1 MLARHQ
7 LPKPLMPKART
18 LLLPSQTEGWEVWM
32 CGNTT
37 CTLKRSVATPFDA
50 KVAGPGTV
58 VGVPA
63 KYCRTIG
70 LSLPTKDPSVM
81 RKMAY
86 SQLERRGL
94 ARGSAKE
101 TLFDCHTLP
110 SRGNDHTDVSVD
122 VMSELPDGLELAN
135 ARGFTASARLFPLPD
150 HKLLLSQEQ
159 GQLVLSVGR
168 DGKLIHSQVIGPF
181 ERLQNGAAQEINL
194 TRIALEGEGVIDE
207 QTNGLVVW
215 ADCTE
220 HDLAKFRAG
229 LDLPV
234 ELKLRPAPSAALA
247 SSESAGQLV
256 PASVKLTRSRRHRTL
271 MVICLIAVLAMA
283 YLVVLHR
290 MKSQLDAL
298 EAQIPNLEKQVDKT
312 KDVAAKVQKAQ
323 ARWNALR
330 PVLEPKRYPLVHLSH
345 IARVMPGGGI
355 RVTDFESKIKEV
367 IVKGIAR
374 DTAAAYEMLR
384 LVKENEELKVYNWDM
399 PQPTVQNDS
408 RASFEIK
415 GNLR

>member
-1 MLARHQ
+1 
-7 LPKPLMPKART
+7 
-18 LLLPSQTEGWEVWM
+18 M

-37 CTLKRSVATPFDA
+37 CTLKRSVATPVDA

-70 LSLPTKDPSVM
+70 LSLPTKDPVVM

-94 ARGSAKE
+94 ERGSAKE
-101 TLFDCHTLP
+101 TLFDCHILLQ
-110 SRGNDHTDVSVD
+110 SRGKDHTEVSVD
-122 VMSELPDGLELAN
+122 VMSELPDGLELEN

-168 DGKLIHSQVIGPF
+168 NGKLIHSQVIGPF

-207 QTNGLVVW
+207 RTNGLVVW

-220 HDLAKFRAG
+220 HDLANFRAG

-247 SSESAGQLV
+247 SAASAGQLV
-256 PASVKLTRSRRHRTL
+256 PASVRLTRSRRRRTL
-271 MVICLIAVLAMA
+271 MVICLIAVLVMA
-283 YLVVLHR
+283 YLAALHR
-290 MKSQLDAL
+290 MKSRLDSM
-298 EAQIPNLEKQVDKT
+298 EAQIPNLEKQVDQT
-312 KDVAAKVQKAQ
+312 KDVAAKVQQAQ
-323 ARWNALR
+323 ERWNALR

-367 IVKGIAR
+367 SVKGVAR
-374 DTAAAYEMLR
+374 DTAAAYEMFR